1 MKAATADT
9 ASEYRNTLG
18 LFNRSSLDLVLTSFN
33 TPCKSQA
40 NTTMAT
46 TFPRAETKIEIKKI

>member
-18 LFNRSSLDLVLTSFN
+18 LFNRSSLDLVLTRH

-40 NTTMAT
+40 NTAMAT
-46 TFPRAETKIEIKKI
+46 KFPRAETKIEIKKI